1 MTIRVF
7 LLDDHALVRTGMRM
21 MLSAETDI
29 EVVGEADAGET
40 ALPMIRKLKPDV
52 VLCDLHL
59 PGISGL
65 EVTERIVKGDYGSK
79 VVVVSVLE
87 DGPIPKRLIEVGAS
101 GYVGK
106 GGDAA
111 ELLRAVRDVARG
123 KRYLANGIAQH
134 LALAG
139 IGGGASPFDA
149 LSPRELEV
157 AMLLVQ
163 GMRQEDIAKRLNLSA
178 KTVNTH
184 KARLFEKLQIQDTI
198 ALAFSIRLERPRARR
213 VTHAGPGSGLAVVLS
228 IVVVVGGGNRSGV
241 VRLRVEQLQTDAVLR
256 RGDVV
261 DEFCSDFRGG
271 HDDGWLRNH
280 SGFVSDRFQR
290 LDFGDRYD
298 HRLGSEDCDGF
309 RRLDDRRNLDSGDF
323 GWRRCID
330 RTCGFGH
337 HRGFGHRCREHRRFG
352 LGFAHERDRGCDRID
367 CDCIRANWVRRGR
380 A

>member
-29 EVVGEADAGET
+29 EVVGEADSGET
-40 ALPMIRKLKPDV
+40 ALPMIRRLKPDV

-65 EVTERIVKGDYGSK
+65 EVTERIVRGEYGCR

-87 DGPIPKRLIEVGAS
+87 DGPIPKRLLEAGAS

-139 IGGGASPFDA
+139 IGGDASPFDA

-163 GMRQEDIAKRLNLSA
+163 GLRQEEIAKRLSLSA

-184 KARLFEKLQIQDTI
+184 KSRLFEKLDIQDSI
-198 ALAFSIRLERPRARR
+198 ALARLSSQYGLSDPARA
-213 VTHAGPGSGLAVVLS
+213 V
-228 IVVVVGGGNRSGV
+228 
-241 VRLRVEQLQTDAVLR
+241 
-256 RGDVV
+256 
-261 DEFCSDFRGG
+261 
-271 HDDGWLRNH
+271 
-280 SGFVSDRFQR
+280 
-290 LDFGDRYD
+290 
-298 HRLGSEDCDGF
+298 
-309 RRLDDRRNLDSGDF
+309 
-323 GWRRCID
+323 
-330 RTCGFGH
+330 
-337 HRGFGHRCREHRRFG
+337 
-352 LGFAHERDRGCDRID
+352 
-367 CDCIRANWVRRGR
+367 
-380 A
+380 